1 MSEFD
6 HSRNNIG
13 PNYSLLPDPVG
24 WIDTASLEDE
34 VFAAIVTESAA
45 AAAGGDT
52 AHVGGLAEIDE
63 FFAQSD
69 DGLPERKWRRALLWL
84 LGILRHRLAE
94 LLRCPS
100 AE

>member
-1 MSEFD
+1 MSESD

-45 AAAGGDT
+45 AAGGDT

-69 DGLPERKWRRALLWL
+69 DGLPEREWRQALLWL
-84 LGILRHRLAE
+84 LGIVRHRLAE

>member
-45 AAAGGDT
+45 ATAGGDT
-52 AHVGGLAEIDE
+52 HHVDGLAEIDE

-69 DGLPERKWRRALLWL
+69 DGLPEREWRQALLWL
-84 LGILRHRLAE
+84 LGFLRHRLAE

-100 AE
+100 DE

>member
-1 MSEFD
+1 MNLTTAATTSARTIACSQTLSD
-6 HSRNNIG
+6 GSIPLHSKTKYLQPSSR
-13 PNYSLLPDPVG
+13 SR
-24 WIDTASLEDE
+24 
-34 VFAAIVTESAA
+34 A

-69 DGLPERKWRRALLWL
+69 DGLPEREWRQALLWL

>member
-52 AHVGGLAEIDE
+52 PTSAGSPRSTNSLPRATMASQSASETGLA
-63 FFAQSD
+63 
-69 DGLPERKWRRALLWL
+69 
-84 LGILRHRLAE
+84 LGARHSSSSPRGVAAM
-94 LLRCPS
+94 PIG
-100 AE
+100 